1 MSEIEERVKQIIVD
15 KLGVSVELIMEFEKQ
30 FDIKIPDDKSETI
43 QNVGD
48 AIKFIEDAKAAE

>member
-1 MSEIEERVKQIIVD
+1 
-15 KLGVSVELIMEFEKQ
+15 MEFEKQ

-48 AIKFIEDAKAAE
+48 AIKFIEEAKAAE

>member
-15 KLGVSVELIMEFEKQ
+15 KLGVSEEFEKQ

-48 AIKFIEDAKAAE
+48 AIKFIEEAKAAE